1 MVLQIAPHVDAANLV
16 LGRTGWKV
24 LDLQVTVDARG
35 TIKRERAT
43 ALDLYVA
50 ADRGA
55 AQTRLPPVWVMFPV
69 TPPATKAHVWPAETV
84 RLPTKVP
91 L

>member
-1 MVLQIAPHVDAANLV
+1 MDLQVTTYCVARAHRGRPDLDRGGAILVLQIAPHVDAANLV

-50 ADRGA
+50 ADRGRSG
-55 AQTRLPPVWVMFPV
+55 QGCRQSG
-69 TPPATKAHVWPAETV
+69 
-84 RLPTKVP
+84 
-91 L
+91 